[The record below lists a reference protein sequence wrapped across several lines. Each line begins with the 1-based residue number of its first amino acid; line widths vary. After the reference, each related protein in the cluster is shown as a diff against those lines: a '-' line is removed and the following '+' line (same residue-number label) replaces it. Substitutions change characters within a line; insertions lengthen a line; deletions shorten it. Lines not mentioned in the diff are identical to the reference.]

1 MALRG
6 AFQLKGFY
14 DPMHVVYLWSRK
26 KASQIAT
33 YSSQSPWS
41 GMVADLFFLLVG
53 MEKNGFR

>member
-1 MALRG
+1 MIIEAP
-6 AFQLKGFY
+6 FQLKGFY